1 MTQPT
6 MLQTSITPDDMEMF
20 LDDIETMNE
29 KLERLYKARHKQEP
43 AEEQAAIADLL
54 KTWNCLKG
62 LY

>member
-6 MLQTSITPDDMEMF
+6 TLQNSIAPEDMEMF

-29 KLERLYKARHKQEP
+29 MLDRLYKARCKQEP
-43 AEEQAAIADLL
+43 EAEQAAISDLL
-54 KTWNCLKG
+54 KTWNCLKS